1 MLRKSLL
8 CVMAIAVS
16 ACAGPISFSGQF
28 DPSLATVQTNGGNGW
43 FDASGAP
50 ASVTL
55 WGSDSDQGTQII
67 TLVTWNITTPESNLW
82 FFWHYKTWDVVGPFY
97 DRAGYYLN
105 GSYVQLTNDS
115 GPNSQHGLVIIPSLS
130 PGDVFGF
137 YVDSIDDLFGAAQ
150 ISISASAIPEPATW
164 TLLALGSVALLV
176 RRKLT
181 SRARS

>member
-28 DPSLATVQTNGGNGW
+28 DPSLATVQTNGGNGG

-50 ASVTL
+50 VSVTL

-82 FFWHYKTWDVVGPFY
+82 FRWFYETWDEGGPFY
-97 DRAGYYLN
+97 DPAGYYLN
-105 GSYVQLTNDS
+105 GVYVQLTDNN
-115 GPNSQHGLVIIPSLS
+115 GPATQTGIATIASLS

-137 YVDSIDDLFGAAQ
+137 YVDSKDDRFGGAQ
-150 ISISASAIPEPATW
+150 ISISAIPEPATW
-164 TLLALGSVALLV
+164 TLLALGGVALLA

-181 SRARS
+181 SGARS

>member
-50 ASVTL
+50 VSVTL
-55 WGSDSDQGTQII
+55 WGSDSDQNTQII
-67 TLVTWNITTPESNLW
+67 TLVTWNITTPVSNLW
-82 FFWHYKTWDVVGPFY
+82 FFWDYKTWDGDGPSY
-97 DRAGYYLN
+97 DPAGYYLN

-130 PGDVFGF
+130 SGDVFGF
-137 YVDSIDDLFGAAQ
+137 YVNSKDDRFGGAQ
-150 ISISASAIPEPATW
+150 ISISAIPEPATW

>member
-28 DPSLATVQTNGGNGW
+28 DPSLATVQTSGGNGW

-50 ASVTL
+50 ISVTL
-55 WGSDSDQGTQII
+55 WGSDSWQDTQII

-82 FFWHYKTWDVVGPFY
+82 FRWLYETWDADGPSY
-97 DRAGYYLN
+97 DPAGYYLN

-137 YVDSIDDLFGAAQ
+137 YVDATDDCCGGAQ
-150 ISISASAIPEPATW
+150 ISISAIPEPATW
-164 TLLALGSVALLV
+164 TLLALGGVAVLA

>member
-28 DPSLATVQTNGGNGW
+28 DPSLATVQTNGGNGG

-50 ASVTL
+50 VSVTL
-55 WGSDSDQGTQII
+55 WGSDSGKDRQII

-82 FFWHYKTWDVVGPFY
+82 FRWFYETWDGQGPSY
-97 DRAGYYLN
+97 DPAGYYLN

-137 YVDSIDDLFGAAQ
+137 YVDATDDCCGGAQ
-150 ISISASAIPEPATW
+150 ISISAIPEPTTW
-164 TLLALGSVALLV
+164 TLLALGGVALLV